1 MFGNPSLRVR
11 QGLLAVLTLG
21 FVLGAGSLAVE
32 AQQDDEA
39 QLEELKQEREAI
51 QVELAD
57 QAIKLDAATAD
68 FADLAQALDD
78 VNALVDL
85 QQARLA
91 DANQRVRSAETQA
104 EVAQARLVEI
114 ADEVGLLQ
122 RDVQDLAVA
131 SFTGEASAT
140 ASNVTSALSSE
151 PWVAARRRSL
161 IELQTGSLTDGID
174 RMRALGAEAELVAES
189 LDVSLSSAQQARTQ
203 AQLRQG
209 ELEASQDAQADLVA
223 RAGLR
228 LEARLAEASVIE
240 DRDAQAAAEIRQQEE
255 VIAAKIRE
263 EAARRA
269 AIEAAEE
276 RGNVPVVATPAEIT
290 TVDGIQV
297 HVDIAAAVGEML
309 AAARADGVD
318 LGGWGYRDSIRQI
331 ELRQEHCG
339 TTEYDI
345 WEKPAFSCN
354 PPTARPGQSQH
365 ERGLAIDFTYNG
377 GSMTSHSNPG
387 FVWLAANASRWG
399 FVNLPSEPW
408 HWSTTGR

>member
-1 MFGNPSLRVR
+1 M
-11 QGLLAVLTLG
+11 LTLG